1 MNTRGTLLVVGLLAG
16 AAVGWFTA
24 PRPAVDIHV
33 GGVNIKVEG
42 SGGGGSMKASD
53 GDGTMAVEIEKP
65 GGFLTDPATRTL
77 AFAIVGGAIGF
88 GAGTIA
94 GGRRKTGA

>member
-1 MNTRGTLLVVGLLAG
+1 MSARGTLLVVGLIAG

-42 SGGGGSMKASD
+42 SGDGGAMKATD
-53 GDGTMAVEIEKP
+53 GDGTMAVEINKP
-65 GGFLTDPATRTL
+65 GGFLTDPATRAL
-77 AFAIVGGAIGF
+77 VFAIIGGAIGF

-94 GGRRKTGA
+94 GGRKTGA